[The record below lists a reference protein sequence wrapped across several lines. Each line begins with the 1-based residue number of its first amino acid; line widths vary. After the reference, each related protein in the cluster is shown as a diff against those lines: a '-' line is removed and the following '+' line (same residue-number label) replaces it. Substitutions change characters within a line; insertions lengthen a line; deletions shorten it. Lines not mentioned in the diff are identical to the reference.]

1 MKTTLKPTL
10 SELIR
15 QKEQILMDLLPMSIR
30 QLELVRRDEM
40 TLLIRHLNEKQFVL
54 SAFEEIEKQLAPL
67 RDIPP
72 EEREWKNEQE
82 RKETADAIRRCA
94 TMLEKILE
102 NDALSTEELGVRK
115 DELQN
120 QMRRVQQNVQVNVNY
135 ARQTVAGN
143 HGPDGA
149 KRFDVSK

>member
-1 MKTTLKPTL
+1 MKTSVKPTF
-10 SELIR
+10 STLIR
-15 QKEQILMDLLPMSIR
+15 QKERILMDLLPMSIR

-54 SAFEEIEKQLAPL
+54 NAFEEIEKQLVPF

-82 RKETADAIRRCA
+82 RKEIADAIRRCA
-94 TMLEKILE
+94 AMLKEILD

-135 ARQTVAGN
+135 ARQTAAGN
-143 HGPDGA
+143 HGSDGA